1 MRSIK
6 KAVSLIF
13 LSLVLS
19 SPYIASAEDVS
30 STTAQVQQKI
40 VTPEQAEA
48 NVNKANN
55 NGNNKGTVKFDFWTG
70 QEPQLAYSDFTQDIN
85 QDKVKE
91 VVFSADI
98 MENLQA
104 KVLLKNEERYNVF
117 LVARNSDSFMKS
129 LTDKGIKVNVVKD
142 FASLNAQR
150 FNSTNGAS
158 PTLSDKVFYILGKIW
173 SVVATLLYMLLYI
186 VVFIVI
192 MLWVQKKM
200 MGFSGNRYKKI
211 DPKDIDVS
219 FSDIA
224 GNEEAKRDIMEV
236 VEFLKNKDKYDKLG
250 ARLPRGILL
259 SGDPGNG
266 KTMFAKAIAKESG
279 AAFFQCSGSEFDEV
293 YVGLGASRVREL
305 FKKARKAKKAVIFI
319 DEIDAVGKARGSS
332 LNSGS
337 EQTLNQLL
345 TLMDGFDSSG
355 HELVVVGATNRIDV
369 LDEALLRP
377 GRFDRKI
384 IINKPSEQGRFD
396 ILNVYLNKVKK
407 NKGKVSNNV
416 DVRTIS
422 RITVG
427 FSGAELANLV
437 NEALIRAAKSGNNV
451 LTQEH
456 LMKARTKIMLG
467 DPRVDIKMIEKE
479 RELTAFHEAG
489 HAVVALAVSNDP
501 VEQVTIT
508 PHGMALGLML
518 QVPEREAWMITEE
531 DLNGKIQVLMGGRA
545 AEDVFL
551 KRCSTG
557 ASNDMERAYDIAMN
571 MSVRWGMGTTLSTIS
586 VKNLD
591 TLSPITRAA
600 VDNEV
605 IAKVKSNYESAKSI
619 LENNEI
625 VIKEMV
631 KVLLEKETLDK
642 HEIIELWEKHGLK
655 QPVKID

>member
-1 MRSIK
+1 MISIK
-6 KAVSLIF
+6 KTASLLL

-19 SPYIASAEDVS
+19 TPYIAQADDYSPS
-30 STTAQVQQKI
+30 SPVQQKI
-40 VTPEQAEA
+40 VTPEQAQA
-48 NVNKANN
+48 NIDKANS
-55 NGNNKGTVKFDFWTG
+55 GNKNHGTVKFDFWTG
-70 QEPQLAYSDFTQDIN
+70 QEPQLAYADFSKEIN
-85 QDKVKE
+85 NGQVKE
-91 VVFSADI
+91 VIFSADI

-104 KVLLKNEERYNVF
+104 KVLLKNGERYNVF
-117 LVARNSDSFMKS
+117 LVARNSDNFMKS
-129 LTDKGIKVNVVKD
+129 LQDKGVQVNVVKD
-142 FASLNAQR
+142 FSSLNSQR
-150 FNSTNGAS
+150 FTGANGATPS
-158 PTLSDKVFYILGKIW
+158 TKDKVIYILGKIW
-173 SVVATLLYMLLYI
+173 SVVSTLLYMLLYI

-211 DPKDIDVS
+211 NPKDIDVS

-293 YVGLGASRVREL
+293 FVGLGASRVRDL

-345 TLMDGFDSSG
+345 TAMDGFDSSKY
-355 HELVVVGATNRIDV
+355 EIVVVAATNRIDV

-407 NKGKVSNNV
+407 NKGRVSNNV
-416 DVRTIS
+416 DVRKIA

-437 NEALIRAAKSGNNV
+437 NEALIRAAKSGTNV
-451 LTQEH
+451 LTHEH
-456 LMKARTKIMLG
+456 LIKARTKIMLG
-467 DPRVDIKMIEKE
+467 DPRVDINMIEKE
-479 RELTAFHEAG
+479 KELTAYHEAG

-518 QVPEREAWMITEE
+518 QVPEREAWMITED

-545 AEDVFL
+545 SEEVFL

-557 ASNDMERAYDIAMN
+557 ASNDMERAYEIAMN

-586 VKNLD
+586 VKDIN

-605 IAKVKSNYESAKSI
+605 IANVKCNYEKSKEILKSNEK
-619 LENNEI
+619 
-625 VIKEMV
+625 VIQEMV
-631 KVLLEKETLDK
+631 KVLLEKETLEK
-642 HEIIELWEKHGLK
+642 HEIIELWKEHGVPLS
-655 QPVKID
+655 ISI

>member
-1 MRSIK
+1 MISIK
-6 KAVSLIF
+6 KTASLF
-13 LSLVLS
+13 LLSLALS
-19 SPYIASAEDVS
+19 TPYIAQADESLS
-30 STTAQVQQKI
+30 PNQIQQKV
-40 VTPEQAEA
+40 VTPEQAQE
-48 NVNKANN
+48 NINKANN
-55 NGNNKGTVKFDFWTG
+55 ENKNHGTVKFDFWTG
-70 QEPQLAYSDFTQDIN
+70 QEPQLAYSDFVKEIN
-85 QDKVKE
+85 NNQVKE

-104 KVLLKNEERYNVF
+104 KVLLKNSERYNVF
-117 LVARNSDSFMKS
+117 LVARNSDNFMKS
-129 LTDKGIKVNVVKD
+129 LQDKGVTVNVVKD

-150 FNSTNGAS
+150 FTGTNGVTPSKA
-158 PTLSDKVFYILGKIW
+158 DKIFYILGKIW
-173 SVVATLLYMLLYI
+173 SVLSTLLYMLLYI

-293 YVGLGASRVREL
+293 FVGLGASRVRDL

-345 TLMDGFDSSG
+345 TAMDGFDSSKY
-355 HELVVVGATNRIDV
+355 EIVVVAATNRIDV

-407 NKGKVSNNV
+407 NKGKVANNV
-416 DVRTIS
+416 DVRKLA

-437 NEALIRAAKSGNNV
+437 NEALIRAAKSGTNILN
-451 LTQEH
+451 QEH

-467 DPRVDIKMIEKE
+467 DPRVDINMIEKE
-479 RELTAFHEAG
+479 KELTAYHEAG

-545 AEDVFL
+545 SEEVFL

-586 VKNLD
+586 VKDLN

-605 IAKVKSNYESAKSI
+605 IDKVKTNYEKAKII
-619 LENNEI
+619 LKDNEK
-625 VIKEMV
+625 VIEEMV
-631 KVLLEKETLDK
+631 KVLLEKETLEK
-642 HEIIELWEKHGLK
+642 HEIIEIWEKHGT
-655 QPVKID
+655 PPSITI